1 MSSEP
6 GPSPDADELGSAE
19 TVHPGTEDTALGSTD
34 TVPATDDTVGSAD
47 HLGKRPDSDRLVRA
61 VARAKIAGQLFQK
74 KEQVK
79 LGRYHLLEMI
89 GAGGMGVVWG
99 AWDPELDRLVAIKL
113 VKAEMQGVR
122 DRILIEGQALAKVSH
137 PNIVPVFD
145 VGVVDEQV
153 YLVMEWVRGKNLRA
167 YCKTPRTVRE
177 ILAIY
182 RSAADGL
189 VAAHAAGIIHRDF
202 KPDNA
207 ILGDDGRVR
216 ILDFGL
222 ARGEVRADRTDP
234 RTPSAPGEKSF
245 STPSSDLTRGAGTP
259 RYMPPEQA
267 EGRELTPAVDQYAF
281 CVSLREALV
290 ERTGDDKKADVPKWI
305 DEILTKG
312 TAREA
317 TNRHPSMAE
326 LLHALSNDPATVRR
340 RRLLIAGG
348 VAVAATTFAVGMFAG
363 GSDGAV
369 ERCGGGKAEIAHSW
383 NAAVQQRLRSHLHTL
398 GPYATGEAPRIERA
412 LEDYTQQWA
421 VAHREG
427 CLGKESGV
435 LTSAVYE
442 RNLGCLGRSRVALD
456 TMVEVLSK
464 ASDKS
469 LSDAIAAVGVL
480 PDASRC
486 LLETQTSTI
495 EPPGAAIA
503 DAATALG
510 NEIERVRVLAH
521 AQMPDAIAAAAE
533 AVKRA
538 KALGYLPL
546 VARAHYTHGLG
557 SMLQAKQDTAMT
569 SLDIATTTALET
581 GDDGTAVESFAR
593 LIYSVSSSEPKD
605 VPAGMLDRIGAIAVV
620 EAIARRES
628 TVPPFQRYLFFNN
641 VGLVKLARGEVDAA
655 RTWLERARR
664 ERDRVTTKEPEL
676 AIVWTNLAMVTPDPA
691 ARSQLMGREVQELE
705 STLGLG
711 PDHPHVLDAKMRTAV
726 LIEPPRAAFVALTE
740 PCRRLQRLH
749 PHLLEKILHCTID
762 AGWLA
767 EELDDRQATKELMT
781 VVAKLEF
788 PPDVT
793 VIDQQLAPS
802 YLELV
807 DGRYRDAMASGK
819 RVAEA
824 LGKTEH
830 HYSQVRALDAWIV
843 VARAAI
849 AAGEQREARAA
860 LERGQAVLGKLTFL
874 ETMTLIRRRKHRVS
888 AMLAGLLQ
896 RDDPATAKRLATEA
910 LAWYRN
916 IAGYEVR
923 VRELEAI
930 VRADSR

>member
-1 MSSEP
+1 M
-6 GPSPDADELGSAE
+6 AE
-19 TVHPGTEDTALGSTD
+19 TVHPELGSENTELGSTD
-34 TVPATDDTVGSAD
+34 TLPQSDTLESSEQ
-47 HLGKRPDSDRLVRA
+47 LGKRPDSDKLVRA

-122 DRILIEGQALAKVSH
+122 DRILLEGQALAKVSH

-182 RSAADGL
+182 RSAAEGL
-189 VAAHAAGIIHRDF
+189 IAAHAAGIIHRDF

-222 ARGEVRADRTDP
+222 ARGEVRAERADP
-234 RTPSAPGEKSF
+234 RTPSTPGEKSF
-245 STPSSDLTRGAGTP
+245 ATPSSDLTRGAGTP

-267 EGRELTPAVDQYAF
+267 EGRTLTPAVDQYAF

-317 TNRHPSMAE
+317 SNRYPSMAE
-326 LLHALSNDPATVRR
+326 LLRALSKDPATVRR

-348 VAVAATTFAVGMFAG
+348 FAVAATTFAVGMFAG
-363 GSDGAV
+363 GKDSAV
-369 ERCGGGKAEIAHSW
+369 ERCGGGKDEIAHSW
-383 NAAVQQRLRSHLHTL
+383 NAAVQDRLRAHLQTL
-398 GPYATGEAPRIERA
+398 GPYAAGEAARIEQA
-412 LEDYTQQWA
+412 LEAYTRKWA
-421 VAHREG
+421 SAHREG
-427 CLGKESGV
+427 CMSKESGV
-435 LTSAVYE
+435 LTGAVYE

-456 TMVEVLSK
+456 TIVEVLSK
-464 ASDKS
+464 SSDKT

-521 AQMPDAIAAAAE
+521 SQVPDAIPAAAN
-533 AVKRA
+533 AVARA
-538 KALGYLPL
+538 KALGYAPL
-546 VARAHYTHGLG
+546 VARAHYAHGLG
-557 SMLQAKQDTAMT
+557 AMLQAKQVDAMT
-569 SLDIATTTALET
+569 SLDVATTTALET
-581 GDDGTAVESFAR
+581 GDDATAVESFAR

-605 VPAGMLDRIGAIAVV
+605 VPAGMLDRIGAIPIV

-641 VGLVKLARGEVDAA
+641 VGLVKLARGEADAA
-655 RTWLERARR
+655 REWLEQAAR
-664 ERDRVTTKEPEL
+664 ERGRVTTKEPEL
-676 AIVWTNLAMVTPDPA
+676 AIVWTNLAMVAPDA
-691 ARSQLMGREVQELE
+691 TARREVMGREVQELE

-711 PDHPHVLDAKMRTAV
+711 PDHPNVLEAKMRTAV
-726 LIEPPRAAFVALTE
+726 LIEAPRAAFAALAE
-740 PCRRLQRLH
+740 PCRKLRRLH
-749 PHLLEKILHCTID
+749 PHLREKIVHCSID

-767 EELDDRQATKELMT
+767 EELDDLQATREFMT
-781 VVAKLEF
+781 AIVEIDF
-788 PPDVT
+788 PESTT
-793 VIDQQLAPS
+793 VIDQQLAAS

-807 DGRYRDAMASGK
+807 AGRHREAMTSAK
-819 RVAEA
+819 RIAETLA
-824 LGKTEH
+824 KTEH
-830 HYSQVRALDAWIV
+830 PYSQVRALDAWIV

-849 AAGEQREARAA
+849 AADQHGAARAA
-860 LERGQAVLGKLTFL
+860 LEQARALLGKLPFVD
-874 ETMTLIRRRKHRVS
+874 TMTLIRRRKHRVS
-888 AMLAGLLQ
+888 AMLALELQ
-896 RDDPATAKRLATEA
+896 RDDPATARRLATEA
-910 LAWYRN
+910 LGWYRG
-916 IAGYEVR
+916 IDGYEPR
-923 VRELEAI
+923 VRELEPLAK
-930 VRADSR
+930 